1 MTRRNI
7 ELLLLVIASPI
18 VIVLFAMMV
27 VTGGQELSVNT
38 LGVPLG
44 IFAAFV
50 VAHIAVRW
58 LAPAADPAILPISF
72 ALSGIGIAFVT
83 RIVPDLAVRQVI
95 WLFAAVAVMVAV
107 LALVRNLD
115 KLANYKYTLMI
126 VGILLLL
133 SPMLPVIGEESGGG
147 QLWLRL
153 GPFSFQPGEIA
164 KILIVFFIA
173 AYLAANREM
182 LSVFTQKV
190 GPLHLPSLP
199 TLLPLIVMWA
209 LAFVVVVLEKDLG
222 LALVLFSVFVIM
234 LYVATGKKLY
244 LVASIGLAAIAAVAL
259 YFMMGHVQTRV
270 SIWLDPFAAAQ
281 GGGFQLVQSLFSMA
295 DGDLFGTGIGRG
307 MGGEPVAAGGIPV
320 AESDFIFPVI
330 AEEAGLMG
338 AAGLLLLYLCFAI
351 RGIVTAARAKS
362 DVSSFVA
369 VGLTSII
376 VLQAFIIVGG
386 VTRLIPLTG
395 ITLPFVSQGGSSLI
409 ASFMIVAFLLRCG
422 DEGTGVGEE
431 MRQTGAI
438 GSHGAD
444 AVLGRV
450 ALGKRLTG
458 TMMIF
463 SLLFAVL
470 VANLTYLMIIKAPE
484 YQNMPSNNH
493 TIAREAQMERGT
505 ISTVDGTVLAQ
516 SVRQEDGS
524 YRREYPAG
532 TLAAHIVGYASQKF
546 GTAGIEAAY
555 NDALRGEQN
564 FASFTDVVNS
574 LAGIQTKGN
583 DVALT
588 IDSRIQ
594 QAAQDALEGQVGA
607 VVAMNPE
614 TGAVYAL
621 ASSPTYDAADYEA
634 LLTAAAEGDGNDSS
648 ELYNRATQALY
659 APGSTFKMVTLAA
672 ALQDG
677 IAKADSEYD
686 SPGEMEIGNAPVTNV
701 KKRSYGKITLAQ
713 AMWYSSNTV
722 FGQVGVQLGSD
733 LLVNMACSFGFN
745 EAINFDLPLATSLMP
760 DPAEMTEWETAWA
773 ACGEPVGEHES
784 PAGPQATVMQMCLVG
799 CAIANEGAIMQPY
812 LVDGIYNANGERGFT
827 PLPVKLKQAIDP
839 KTAEAEIEV
848 MKGVVVEGTGGK
860 AAIDGVEVAGK
871 TAPTSAATATTT
883 VGSWGL
889 PPPMTRRS
897 WWLWPLSAANRARG
911 PRQPMT
917 LWRRLSKW
925 RGCCSTMARL
935 IRVRIETQTQTH

>member
-50 VAHIAVRW
+50 VAHLAVRW

-95 WLFAAVAVMVAV
+95 WLFAAVVVMVLV

-173 AYLAANREM
+173 SYLAANREM

-190 GPLHLPSLP
+190 GPFNLPSLP

-209 LAFVVVVLEKDLG
+209 LAFIVVVLEKDLG

-244 LVASIGLAAIAAVAL
+244 LVASIGLAAVAAVAL
-259 YFMMGHVQTRV
+259 YFMMAHVQTRV

-330 AEEAGLMG
+330 AEETGLMG
-338 AAGLLLLYLCFAI
+338 AAGMLLLYLCFAI

-362 DVSSFVA
+362 DVSSFMA

-438 GSHGAD
+438 GTHGAD

-493 TIAREAQMERGT
+493 TLAREAQMERGT
-505 ISTVDGTVLAQ
+505 ISTVDGVVLAK
-516 SVRQEDGS
+516 SVRQDDGS
-524 YRREYPAG
+524 YVREYPAG
-532 TLAAHIVGYASQKF
+532 TLAAHVVGYTSQRF

-564 FASFTDVVNS
+564 YASFTDVVNS

-583 DVALT
+583 DVTLT

-607 VVAMNPE
+607 IVAMNPE

-621 ASSPTYDAADYEA
+621 ASSPTYDAANYEE
-634 LLTAAAEGDGNDSS
+634 LLTNAAENATDSS
-648 ELYNRATQALY
+648 ELYDRATQALY

-677 IAKADSEYD
+677 IATEDTEYD

-745 EAINFDLPLATSLMP
+745 ENINFDLPLATSLMP

-827 PLPVKLKQAIDP
+827 PLPVKLKQAIDAA
-839 KTAEAEIEV
+839 TAADEIEV
-848 MKGVVVEGTGGK
+848 MRGVVLEGTGGK
-860 AAIDGVEVAGK
+860 AAIDGVDVAGK
-871 TAPTSAATATTT
+871 TGTHERGDGDDDSWFVGLAPADDPKVVVAVAIERGESGAGASAAHDVMETALE
-883 VGSWGL
+883 VMG
-889 PPPMTRRS
+889 
-897 WWLWPLSAANRARG
+897 
-911 PRQPMT
+911 T
-917 LWRRLSKW
+917 L
-925 RGCCSTMARL
+925 
-935 IRVRIETQTQTH
+935 

>member
-209 LAFVVVVLEKDLG
+209 LAFIVVVLEKDLG

-583 DVALT
+583 DVTLT

-594 QAAQDALEGQVGA
+594 QAAQNALEGQVGA

-677 IAKADSEYD
+677 IAKADTEYD

-839 KTAEAEIEV
+839 KTAEEEIEV

-871 TAPTSAATATTT
+871 TGTHERGDGDDDSWFVGLAPADDPQVVVAVAIERGESGAGARAARDVMETALE
-883 VGSWGL
+883 VAGVL
-889 PPPMTRRS
+889 
-897 WWLWPLSAANRARG
+897 
-911 PRQPMT
+911 
-917 LWRRLSKW
+917 
-925 RGCCSTMARL
+925 
-935 IRVRIETQTQTH
+935 

>member
-546 GTAGIEAAY
+546 GTAGIK
-555 NDALRGEQN
+555 
-564 FASFTDVVNS
+564 AS
-574 LAGIQTKGN
+574 L
-583 DVALT
+583 
-588 IDSRIQ
+588 
-594 QAAQDALEGQVGA
+594 
-607 VVAMNPE
+607 
-614 TGAVYAL
+614 
-621 ASSPTYDAADYEA
+621 
-634 LLTAAAEGDGNDSS
+634 
-648 ELYNRATQALY
+648 
-659 APGSTFKMVTLAA
+659 
-672 ALQDG
+672 
-677 IAKADSEYD
+677 
-686 SPGEMEIGNAPVTNV
+686 
-701 KKRSYGKITLAQ
+701 
-713 AMWYSSNTV
+713 
-722 FGQVGVQLGSD
+722 
-733 LLVNMACSFGFN
+733 
-745 EAINFDLPLATSLMP
+745 
-760 DPAEMTEWETAWA
+760 
-773 ACGEPVGEHES
+773 
-784 PAGPQATVMQMCLVG
+784 
-799 CAIANEGAIMQPY
+799 
-812 LVDGIYNANGERGFT
+812 
-827 PLPVKLKQAIDP
+827 
-839 KTAEAEIEV
+839 
-848 MKGVVVEGTGGK
+848 
-860 AAIDGVEVAGK
+860 
-871 TAPTSAATATTT
+871 
-883 VGSWGL
+883 
-889 PPPMTRRS
+889 
-897 WWLWPLSAANRARG
+897 
-911 PRQPMT
+911 
-917 LWRRLSKW
+917 
-925 RGCCSTMARL
+925 
-935 IRVRIETQTQTH
+935 